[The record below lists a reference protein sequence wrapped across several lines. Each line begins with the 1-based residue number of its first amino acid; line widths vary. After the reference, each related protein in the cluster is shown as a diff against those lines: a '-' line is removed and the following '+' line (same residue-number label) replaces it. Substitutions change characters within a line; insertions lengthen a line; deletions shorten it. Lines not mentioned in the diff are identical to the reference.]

1 MNNRS
6 KASAKYNKENTT
18 QVLLRLNKK
27 TDADI
32 IEILNKV
39 ESKQGYIKGLI
50 RYDAEIENM
59 YSCMYEYLRKSVDI
73 ISI

>member
-32 IEILNKV
+32 IAHLADLGGKHT
-39 ESKQGYIKGLI
+39 KQGYIKELI
-50 RYDAEIENM
+50 RYDMSYFE
-59 YSCMYEYLRKSVDI
+59 K
-73 ISI
+73 